1 MTPDAP
7 GARTAPSGSRAPGSR
22 ASVARAS
29 EAPWLIAGLG
39 NPGPWFRLTRH
50 NAGFLAVDRLAE
62 RHGVRFRRRGL
73 ATLVAETEV
82 DGRTVLLA
90 KPLWFIN
97 LSGRPVAG
105 LLRRYGVPV
114 EQLVVVQDDL
124 DLAFGAAKLKR
135 GGGPGG
141 HNGVRSVGEV
151 LGTRDFV
158 RLRFGIGRPPKGQ
171 SIGDFVLKKFSD
183 DELAA
188 MPGELDRCANALE
201 TLVRLGLNRAQDALN
216 APAAQEP
223 PTRDSQTQE
232 PPAQEPPA
240 PEPSAPEPVV

>member
-1 MTPDAP
+1 MTVT
-7 GARTAPSGSRAPGSR
+7 TAD
-22 ASVARAS
+22 
-29 EAPWLIAGLG
+29 APWLIAGLG

-50 NAGFLAVDRLAE
+50 NAGFLTVDRLAE
-62 RHGVRFRRRGL
+62 RHGARFRRRGI
-73 ATLVAETEV
+73 ATLVAEIEL
-82 DGRTVLLA
+82 DGRRVLLA

-114 EQLVVVQDDL
+114 ERLVVVQDDL
-124 DLAFGAAKLKR
+124 DFAYGSGKLKR

-171 SIGDFVLKKFSD
+171 SVGDYVLKRFSD
-183 DELAA
+183 EELAA
-188 MPGELDRCANALE
+188 MPGVLDRCADALE

-216 APAAQEP
+216 NSAAPQG
-223 PTRDSQTQE
+223 
-232 PPAQEPPA
+232 
-240 PEPSAPEPVV
+240 PSRG

>member
-1 MTPDAP
+1 MTPD
-7 GARTAPSGSRAPGSR
+7 
-22 ASVARAS
+22 
-29 EAPWLIAGLG
+29 APWLIAGLG

-62 RHGVRFRRRGL
+62 RHGARFRRRGL
-73 ATLVAETEV
+73 AAKVAEIEV
-82 DGRTVLLA
+82 DGREVLLA
-90 KPLWFIN
+90 KPLWWSIN
-97 LSGRPVAG
+97 LSGRPVAA

-114 EQLVVVQDDL
+114 ERLVVVQDDL
-124 DLAFGAAKLKR
+124 DFAYGAAKLKR

-141 HNGVRSVGEV
+141 HNGARSVGDV

-171 SIGDFVLKKFSD
+171 SVGDYVLKKFTE

-188 MPGELDRCANALE
+188 MPGVLDRCADSLE

-216 APAAQEP
+216 VTA
-223 PTRDSQTQE
+223 
-232 PPAQEPPA
+232 
-240 PEPSAPEPVV
+240 

>member
-1 MTPDAP
+1 MTPGPADPADPAEPAGPAGPAGPADPVGAP
-7 GARTAPSGSRAPGSR
+7 DRS
-22 ASVARAS
+22 
-29 EAPWLIAGLG
+29 WLIAGLG
-39 NPGPWFRLTRH
+39 NPGPWFRQTRH

-62 RHGVRFRRRGL
+62 RHGARFRRRGI
-73 ATLVAETEV
+73 ATLVAEIEV
-82 DGRTVLLA
+82 DGRPVLLA

-97 LSGRPVAG
+97 LSGRPVAA

-114 EQLVVVQDDL
+114 ERLVVVQDDL
-124 DLAFGAAKLKR
+124 DFAFGSARLKR

-171 SIGDFVLKKFSD
+171 SVGDFVLKRFLD

-188 MPGELDRCANALE
+188 MPGELDRCADALE
-201 TLVRLGLNRAQDALN
+201 TLVRLGLNRAQDTLN
-216 APAAQEP
+216 ARPAPAACDGGKDAGHGAKADHGA
-223 PTRDSQTQE
+223 R
-232 PPAQEPPA
+232 
-240 PEPSAPEPVV
+240 

>member
-7 GARTAPSGSRAPGSR
+7 
-22 ASVARAS
+22 
-29 EAPWLIAGLG
+29 WLIVGLG

-50 NAGFLAVDRLAE
+50 NAGFLTVDRLAE
-62 RHGVRFRRRGL
+62 RYGARFRRRGIG
-73 ATLVAETEV
+73 ALVAAIEV
-82 DGRTVLLA
+82 DGHRVVLA
-90 KPLWFIN
+90 KPQWFIN

-105 LLRRYGVPV
+105 LMRRHGVPV
-114 EQLVVVQDDL
+114 EHLVVVQDDL
-124 DLAFGAAKLKR
+124 DFAFGTGKLKR

-183 DELAA
+183 AEQAGLS
-188 MPGELDRCANALE
+188 GVLDRCADALE
-201 TLVRLGLNRAQDALN
+201 TLVRRGLNRAQDALN
-216 APAAQEP
+216 VRTEA
-223 PTRDSQTQE
+223 
-232 PPAQEPPA
+232 
-240 PEPSAPEPVV
+240 

>member
-7 GARTAPSGSRAPGSR
+7 
-22 ASVARAS
+22 
-29 EAPWLIAGLG
+29 WLIVGLG

-50 NAGFLAVDRLAE
+50 NAGFLTVERLAE
-62 RHGVRFRRRGL
+62 RYGARFRRRGIG
-73 ATLVAETEV
+73 ALVAVIEV
-82 DGRTVLLA
+82 DGHRVVLA
-90 KPLWFIN
+90 KPQWFIN

-105 LLRRYGVPV
+105 LMRRHGVPV
-114 EQLVVVQDDL
+114 EHLVVVQDDL
-124 DLAFGAAKLKR
+124 DFAFGTGKLKR

-183 DELAA
+183 AERADL
-188 MPGELDRCANALE
+188 PGVLDRCADALE
-201 TLVRLGLNRAQDALN
+201 TLVRRGLNRAQDALN
-216 APAAQEP
+216 VRTEA
-223 PTRDSQTQE
+223 
-232 PPAQEPPA
+232 
-240 PEPSAPEPVV
+240 

>member
-1 MTPDAP
+1 MTTD
-7 GARTAPSGSRAPGSR
+7 
-22 ASVARAS
+22 V
-29 EAPWLIAGLG
+29 PWLIAGLG

-62 RHGVRFRRRGL
+62 RYGARFRRRGIG
-73 ATLVAETEV
+73 AVVAEIEV
-82 DGRTVLLA
+82 DGRQVLLA
-90 KPLWFIN
+90 KPLWWSIN
-97 LSGRPVAG
+97 LSGRPVGA

-114 EQLVVVQDDL
+114 ERLVVVQDDL
-124 DLAFGAAKLKR
+124 DFAYGTGKLKR

-171 SIGDFVLKKFSD
+171 SVGDYVLKKFSD
-183 DELAA
+183 EELAA
-188 MPGELDRCANALE
+188 MPQVTDRCADALE

-216 APAAQEP
+216 V
-223 PTRDSQTQE
+223 
-232 PPAQEPPA
+232 
-240 PEPSAPEPVV
+240 SA

>member
-1 MTPDAP
+1 MTPA
-7 GARTAPSGSRAPGSR
+7 
-22 ASVARAS
+22 
-29 EAPWLIAGLG
+29 APWLVAGLG

-62 RHGVRFRRRGL
+62 RHGARFRRRAIGSR
-73 ATLVAETEV
+73 VAEIEV
-82 DGRTVLLA
+82 DGRRVLLV
-90 KPLWFIN
+90 KPQWFIN

-105 LLRRYGVPV
+105 LMRRHGVPV

-124 DLAFGAAKLKR
+124 DFAFGSCKLKR

-141 HNGVRSVGEV
+141 HNGVRSVGDV

-158 RLRFGIGRPPKGQ
+158 RLRFGLGRPPKGQ
-171 SIGDFVLKKFSD
+171 SVGDFVLKKFSK

-188 MPGELDRCANALE
+188 LPGVLDRCADAVE

-216 APAAQEP
+216 AV
-223 PTRDSQTQE
+223 S
-232 PPAQEPPA
+232 
-240 PEPSAPEPVV
+240 

>member
-1 MTPDAP
+1 MT
-7 GARTAPSGSRAPGSR
+7 T
-22 ASVARAS
+22 

-50 NAGFLAVDRLAE
+50 NAGFLTVDRLAE
-62 RHGVRFRRRGL
+62 RHGARFRRRGIGSV
-73 ATLVAETEV
+73 VAEIEV
-82 DGRTVLLA
+82 DGRRVFLA
-90 KPLWFIN
+90 KPQWFIN

-105 LLRRYGVPV
+105 LMRRYGVPV
-114 EQLVVVQDDL
+114 EHLVVVQDDL
-124 DLAFGAAKLKR
+124 DFAYGSGKLKR

-171 SIGDFVLKKFSD
+171 SVGDYVLKKFSD
-183 DELAA
+183 EELAA
-188 MPGELDRCANALE
+188 MPGMLDRCADALE

-216 APAAQEP
+216 V
-223 PTRDSQTQE
+223 
-232 PPAQEPPA
+232 
-240 PEPSAPEPVV
+240 SAS